1 MRLPVILLALA
12 LAAGTAAA
20 KVPNVVVS
28 IAPIHSLV
36 ASVMQGV
43 GEPTLLPPEAIS
55 NDATS
60 LQPSVRATIAAAD
73 LVVWVGPPLEKN
85 LVAPLN
91 ADGVADLELLEAPG
105 IDPRPDNELPRD
117 KGAREPA
124 VGKVGAENAAAHVG
138 ADPHFWLDP
147 LRAEKV
153 VEAVAETLADMDARH
168 AREYRKNAATTV
180 SELEGL
186 DPAIRQKLAPVAGRP
201 FAVLGDGYAYF
212 VHRYGLNEVGPH
224 MTERT
229 ELADLSA
236 VDTLRNA
243 VAESGAAC
251 VFVDGAAGPDLL
263 HAIASAGGV
272 RVGVLNESGVGL
284 IPGPALYDALLT
296 RDAEAIASCLAATS

>member
-1 MRLPVILLALA
+1 MRLPVVLLALT
-12 LAAGTAAA
+12 LCVGTAEA

-36 ASVMQGV
+36 ASVMRGV
-43 GEPTLLPPEAIS
+43 GEPTLLPPDAIS
-55 NDATS
+55 DNAAS
-60 LQPSVRATIAAAD
+60 LQPSVRATVAASD

-105 IDPRPDNELPRD
+105 INARPDDELPKD
-117 KGAREPA
+117 KGAREPEP
-124 VGKVGAENAAAHVG
+124 GKVGAEVAAAHAG

-147 LRAEKV
+147 LRAEKA
-153 VEAVAETLADMDARH
+153 VEAVAEALADMDPSH
-168 AREYRKNAATTV
+168 ARDYRKNAATTV

-186 DPAIRQKLAPVAGRP
+186 DLAIRQKLAPVTTRP
-201 FAVLGDGYAYF
+201 FAILGDGYAYF

-224 MTERT
+224 VTERT

-236 VDTLRNA
+236 VDTLRKA

-251 VFVDGAAGPDLL
+251 IFVDRAAGPGLL
-263 HAIASAGGV
+263 RAVAADGV
-272 RVGVLNESGVGL
+272 RVGVLDENGAGL
-284 IPGPALYDALLT
+284 DPGPPLYGALLT
-296 RDAEAIASCLAATS
+296 RDAQTVASCLAATT